1 MQQPH
6 TLLRDVGIPG
16 SELVTGLHVGW
27 DGGKDSFEASCMYH
41 NAVPISITNTAV
53 LLALRESL
61 RGLGVLK
68 HF

>member
-27 DGGKDSFEASCMYH
+27 DGGKVSFEASCMYH

-53 LLALRESL
+53 ISS
-61 RGLGVLK
+61 
-68 HF
+68 